1 MNHYC
6 INLAYLINC
15 FSGWLAVKKPV
26 LRKVNREKKPKCAKL
41 HNWSQ
46 NQWQQVFWSDEIQR
60 SETMS
65 LHPPVKHGEG
75 SVKTDGII
83 KYKHILIYH
92 VILSE
97 TLLIG
102 FISQQENDPE
112 HPANAVKAH
121 MARKST

>member
-1 MNHYC
+1 MVSC
-6 INLAYLINC
+6 QKA
-15 FSGWLAVKKPV
+15 SVKEGKQ
-26 LRKVNREKKPKCAKL
+26 REKAEVC
-41 HNWSQ
+41 Q
-46 NQWQQVFWSDEIQR
+46 IIQELVSKSVATGFLEWWNPEW